1 MLVAGQLA
9 ASRPAWRAFALVL
22 ALLCCSRAAADAVAE
37 FYGDLVAQPSKLA
50 RSVEKKGMIPVE
62 RWDDKLFSFEPFH
75 HWVMNS
81 SIYRRQVS
89 RNYPMSFP
97 CGVWVNHHYKFVF
110 IRNRKAAS
118 TTVTDNFDKC
128 HYKNADPKLCIEVAS
143 LASLK
148 ERGVE
153 PADLWRDYFVFS
165 TSRNPWARAGSSYDY
180 CSTKWA
186 RTSGP
191 CSQPPFS
198 SFCRDPS
205 ILGKITNLFHCF
217 DRVGM
222 YHDYYHTEP
231 VAPCLTTD
239 TGLPAVDYLIR
250 YENLADDL
258 PEAVR
263 LINERRDKSLPPIP
277 EPKIYWKK
285 KGQAARSSEESGVE
299 ATTAAL
305 VGHGEKYRQCGM
317 QCVRD
322 IYEYFKV
329 DFELFEI
336 PLPKSAP
343 SS

>member
-1 MLVAGQLA
+1 
-9 ASRPAWRAFALVL
+9 
-22 ALLCCSRAAADAVAE
+22 
-37 FYGDLVAQPSKLA
+37 
-50 RSVEKKGMIPVE
+50 
-62 RWDDKLFSFEPFH
+62 
-75 HWVMNS
+75 MNS

-148 ERGVE
+148 ERGMD
-153 PADLWRDYFVFS
+153 PADMWRDYFVFS

-231 VAPCLTTD
+231 VAPCLTTEA
-239 TGLPAVDYLIR
+239 GLPAVDFLIR

-343 SS
+343 S